1 MCMAPAW
8 ICLLA
13 CFKAQNTTQF
23 SSTMC
28 HLMITSGLHAL
39 SAPIPLSPN
48 ISDLN
53 SYQESSGEHVKIQTI
68 FSPKVLI
75 LCFLPFSFS
84 WEFNRLFFLRYEN
97 FPKPWKCSFLVC
109 VRGGTSICVSQGA
122 CGCVWGKLK
131 LALCYPLGPG
141 EQWEEGSSL
150 ASWWPEPRTL
160 KASSE
165 WTFPL
170 LFTWV

>member
-39 SAPIPLSPN
+39 STPIPLSPN

-68 FSPKVLI
+68 F
-75 LCFLPFSFS
+75 
-84 WEFNRLFFLRYEN
+84 
-97 FPKPWKCSFLVC
+97 FPQS
-109 VRGGTSICVSQGA
+109 TN
-122 CGCVWGKLK
+122 
-131 LALCYPLGPG
+131 
-141 EQWEEGSSL
+141 
-150 ASWWPEPRTL
+150 
-160 KASSE
+160 
-165 WTFPL
+165 PL
-170 LFTWV
+170 LSPFLFQLRI

>member
-39 SAPIPLSPN
+39 STPIPLSPN

-109 VRGGTSICVSQGA
+109 VRGAQAYVYHREHVVV
-122 CGCVWGKLK
+122 CG
-131 LALCYPLGPG
+131 
-141 EQWEEGSSL
+141 
-150 ASWWPEPRTL
+150 ASWSWLYVTPWALESSERKEAPLHLDDLSPEP
-160 KASSE
+160 
-165 WTFPL
+165 
-170 LFTWV
+170 